1 MTEIDPEAQQSGA
14 EPLYQ
19 RLGEPRF
26 AESDP
31 ASGETP
37 ASGWSQDGQYNTDP
51 DASEDP
57 NADGEPDGDGD
68 GKEPKSVARN
78 LIELVATVA
87 AAIVLALLVQ
97 AFLFKPYTIPSGSM
111 EPTLAIGQRI
121 IVNRLDTSPSI
132 GDVVVFHPSALACNA
147 DGYCPT
153 YECLNHS
160 QGPGSSSA
168 QACDVTDPRTSSQ
181 TFVKRVVGLP
191 GDHLRIINGY
201 VYRNGVKETGTYIN
215 LKHCSKTD
223 ECNLPRVITVPKG
236 DYYMMGDNRGNSD
249 DSRYWGP
256 VPQKNIIGVAIIT
269 YWPLDRIGFF

>member
-1 MTEIDPEAQQSGA
+1 LRPDVLHAVYANERDTGRCTVTEIDRNESEAPVDQGS
-14 EPLYQ
+14 ELY
-19 RLGEPRF
+19 GG
-26 AESDP
+26 DP
-31 ASGETP
+31 IPQAETP
-37 ASGWSQDGQYNTDP
+37 
-51 DASEDP
+51 
-57 NADGEPDGDGD
+57 PDG
-68 GKEPKSVARN
+68 GKQPKSVLRN
-78 LIELVATVA
+78 IVELVITVA

-132 GDVVVFHPSALACNA
+132 GDVTVFHPPALAGK
-147 DGYCPT
+147 DSGS
-153 YECLNHS
+153 ECGNPH
-160 QGPGSSSA
+160 QGPGTASR
-168 QACDVTDPRTSSQ
+168 QACDDSVPASSTQ

-201 VYRNGVKETGTYIN
+201 VWNNGKKETGSYIN
-215 LKHCSKTD
+215 LTNCATND
-223 ECNLPRVITVPKG
+223 ECTLPKEITVPKG

-256 VPQKNIIGVAIIT
+256 VPQKDIIGVAIIT